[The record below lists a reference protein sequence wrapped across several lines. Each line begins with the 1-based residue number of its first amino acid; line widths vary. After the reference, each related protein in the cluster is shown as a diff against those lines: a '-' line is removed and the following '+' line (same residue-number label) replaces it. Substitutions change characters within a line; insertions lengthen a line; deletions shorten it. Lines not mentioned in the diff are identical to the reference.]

1 MLKLQ
6 HTFISAITDF
16 NKNFEVEIDASGY
29 GLGVVLS
36 QDGHHIAFFSK
47 TLGVR
52 ARLKS
57 IYQKELMAIVL
68 AVLKW
73 RHCLLGRKFLVKIDQ
88 HVSHGTQ
95 GGGL

>member
-1 MLKLQ
+1 MVGMLKLQ

-29 GLGVVLS
+29 GLGAVLS

-57 IYQKELMAIVL
+57 IYQKEFDGYSPSIAQMETLPI
-68 AVLKW
+68 
-73 RHCLLGRKFLVKIDQ
+73 G
-88 HVSHGTQ
+88 
-95 GGGL
+95 